1 MKRELFVQMNY
12 GVTGQKTMIRRMGNK
27 ISFSQKRDFERF
39 VKNMEILN
47 TIKSSN
53 PQSIYALAKLEKK
66 DVANVAKIVS
76 FYEKLGVLK
85 MKLSLLRGR
94 KVKTPFVEFDQ
105 ISFAVR
111 GKLEPRS
118 GKAFLGLVRRR

>member
-53 PQSIYALAKLEKK
+53 PQSIYALA
-66 DVANVAKIVS
+66 N
-76 FYEKLGVLK
+76 
-85 MKLSLLRGR
+85 
-94 KVKTPFVEFDQ
+94 
-105 ISFAVR
+105 
-111 GKLEPRS
+111 
-118 GKAFLGLVRRR
+118 